1 MDPLM
6 RNRLLAGAGV
16 LVAFLIGMS
25 TASETTAAIEE
36 KVELVRARER
46 SPEQAQAEALARE
59 HKYKKTGD
67 YFASKL
73 EEDLAGYGLTGVD
86 AETLAQPNAF
96 EHPIA
101 EPKTLAPG
109 GSFESEHVRV
119 QASIDKVSYR
129 RQGAT
134 ITAKHAVAKV
144 TNKSDVPIAYFI
156 DVRSSDRGECKV
168 RGTIMHNAMS
178 LLPGETAEIAV
189 CAGSGGIEIL
199 DLRVLE
205 VTPIGH
211 VYVSRLPPQTVG
223 YDAVSARAHTAGRG
237 VQMCSAVPSVKLAT
251 LIRDT
256 ELAWEDVVD
265 FYSRHNCDRVQYV
278 DGYVRATEPL
288 PSLPVGA
295 AAEAAEAG

>member
-1 MDPLM
+1 M

-25 TASETTAAIEE
+25 TASETTAAIED
-36 KVELVRARER
+36 KVELVRAREK
-46 SPEQAQAEALARE
+46 SADQAQAEALARE

-73 EEDLAGYGLTGVD
+73 EEDLATYGLSGVD
-86 AETLAQPNAF
+86 VETLKQPNAF
-96 EHPIA
+96 EHPID
-101 EPKTLAPG
+101 EPKVLAAG
-109 GSFESEHVRV
+109 ASFESKHLRV
-119 QASIDKVSYR
+119 KAAVEKVSYR

-134 ITAKHAVAKV
+134 VSANHSVAKV
-144 TNKSDVPIAYFI
+144 TNQSDVPVAYFI

-168 RGTIMHNAMS
+168 RGTRMHNAMS

-189 CAGSGGIEIL
+189 CAGTGGIEIL

-223 YDAVSARAHTAGRG
+223 YDAVSARAHTPGRG
-237 VQMCSAVPSVKLAT
+237 IEMCSSVPSVKLAT

-256 ELAWEDVVD
+256 RLTWEDVVD
-265 FYSRHNCDRVQYV
+265 FYSRHNCDRVQYL
-278 DGYVRATEPL
+278 DGYERATEPL
-288 PSLPVGA
+288 PALPVA
-295 AAEAAEAG
+295 AAGAEPAPAG